1 MQRWLQKTGYVVA
14 FALFAAVLVTFVRG
28 PQGLD
33 ALTEK
38 RKEIRTLQE
47 QNADLVRENEQK
59 KTRIKRLA
67 DSQADQELEIRERLK
82 LVRPGETSFILPDA
96 KPTAK

>member
-1 MQRWLQKTGYVVA
+1 MQRWLQRSGYVMA

-38 RKEIRTLQE
+38 RKEIHSLQE

-59 KTRIKRLA
+59 KTRTKRLTG
-67 DSQADQELEIRERLK
+67 SQADQELEIRERLK

-96 KPTAK
+96 KPTTK